1 MSQKPLSKTPS
12 ANGKYTVNLS
22 PMQVKG
28 LLRKIS
34 KKIAVLLRIFPSLL
48 RAAFFLL
55 KILLIKKA
63 IDKPFLS
70 NKPFCILSVIGYIK
84 QHYLIIHFI
93 IFRISNIMKMS
104 GGGTMRNKKYHI
116 YLSDFEY
123 HHIINSLVELKNSL
137 IAQGRY
143 TDAVD
148 DVLCKF
154 VSAKKKSIKIA

>member
-1 MSQKPLSKTPS
+1 
-12 ANGKYTVNLS
+12 
-22 PMQVKG
+22 
-28 LLRKIS
+28 
-34 KKIAVLLRIFPSLL
+34 
-48 RAAFFLL
+48 
-55 KILLIKKA
+55 
-63 IDKPFLS
+63 
-70 NKPFCILSVIGYIK
+70 
-84 QHYLIIHFI
+84 
-93 IFRISNIMKMS
+93 MKMS

-123 HHIINSLVELKNSL
+123 HHIINSLIELKYSL

>member
-1 MSQKPLSKTPS
+1 M
-12 ANGKYTVNLS
+12 
-22 PMQVKG
+22 
-28 LLRKIS
+28 KIS
-34 KKIAVLLRIFPSLL
+34 KKIAVLLRIFATLL
-48 RAAFFLL
+48 RATFFLL

-70 NKPFCILSVIGYIK
+70 YKIFHFLSVMEYIR
-84 QHYLIIHFI
+84 QYYLITHFI
-93 IFRISNIMKMS
+93 IFCISLIMKMS

-123 HHIINSLVELKNSL
+123 HHIINSLIELKNSL